1 MCSVLGN
8 NVLVVEQ
15 GTPTPP
21 FISRGQSYNEGTES
35 VKIFISIGTLS
46 LTCLIYKIY
55 ISGSL
60 DTVMMYW

>member
-1 MCSVLGN
+1 MFSVLGN

-21 FISRGQSYNEGTES
+21 FISKGGQGYNEGTES

-46 LTCLIYKIY
+46 LTYLIYKIY
-55 ISGSL
+55 I
-60 DTVMMYW
+60 

>member
-1 MCSVLGN
+1 MSSVLGN

-21 FISRGQSYNEGTES
+21 FISRGQGYNEGTES
-35 VKIFISIGTLS
+35 VKIFISIRTLS

-55 ISGSL
+55 I
-60 DTVMMYW
+60 